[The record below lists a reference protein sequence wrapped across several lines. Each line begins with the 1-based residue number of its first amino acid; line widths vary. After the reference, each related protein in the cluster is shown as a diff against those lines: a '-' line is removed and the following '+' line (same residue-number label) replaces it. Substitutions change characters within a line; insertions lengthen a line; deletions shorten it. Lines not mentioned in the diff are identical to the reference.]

1 MRVRL
6 WFGTTREVTCG
17 SRRQEGEFTVLNSSN
32 KCHSAKPPKPE
43 SSMDQTPTIN
53 VLIVA
58 DLLADGERLI
68 TLLRKSGFSVHAE
81 AVRDEDFLRE
91 RLLLRAW
98 DLLFVYSGNLRLSFD
113 RLQAVLQEMEL
124 DLPCIRLGFAAAIY
138 PSVETIADNVYFN
151 SASDLS
157 DPQQCTLLIHQVRHA
172 LNALQGRRELRRSAA
187 ALKDLQQRY
196 QLLLESSAE
205 AIGYLHD
212 GVHLYANPAYAALF
226 GYAEAAALRSVAFL
240 DLVQEQDVAAVQQ
253 FLRVSRQSPAAPCVF
268 HALTA
273 GATVTRLSMECALV
287 NYGEERSIQIIARP
301 LTGNLDQQH
310 LARVLQGQ
318 DLVTELLNRSSLT
331 SRIEQAIATAIY
343 DHQHSALL
351 LFRLNGFEDFV
362 TIAGRSASNL
372 LLAGAARILRE
383 AVPDQTVAGR
393 SAGNEFAVLLPITAG
408 ADSERLLSTLR
419 LALHEKVQEEL
430 QGRQPADAPITV
442 GAGSAV
448 VNDLAPT
455 AEAMLERARH
465 NLTVRE
471 VAKLS
476 NQPVPEAYG
485 TPGQMYARLER
496 AFVNED
502 FLLVFQPVVS
512 LKEDRVE
519 RYEIRIR
526 LRDKDQLIYPPR
538 FLELANQYGLGE
550 RIDRWVT
557 EKSLQLLQNRDDPNL
572 QLTINLTQNSIS
584 SIDFLPWLTQQLNAT
599 RLSANRI
606 VLQISEL
613 DIVSAPERLTQ
624 FCNQLQK
631 LQIPLSVAHFGCM
644 LSPFK
649 YLPNSG
655 VDFVKLDKSLLDN
668 IGSDPA
674 QREKLNTTVNSLHA
688 RGVLVIAPMIDHI
701 DVLPLLWQADV
712 NFVQGNCL
720 QEPSDKMDF
729 SFVQDEEITL
739 DSFY

>member
-1 MRVRL
+1 
-6 WFGTTREVTCG
+6 
-17 SRRQEGEFTVLNSSN
+17 
-32 KCHSAKPPKPE
+32 
-43 SSMDQTPTIN
+43 MDQTPTIN

-58 DLLADGERLI
+58 DLLTDGERLV

-81 AVRDEDFLRE
+81 AVRDEDFLRG
-91 RLLLRAW
+91 RLLLKTW
-98 DLLFVYSGNLRLSFD
+98 DLLFLFAGNLRLSFD
-113 RLQAVLQEMEL
+113 RLQPVLQEMEL
-124 DLPCIRLGFAAAIY
+124 DLPCIGLGFD
-138 PSVETIADNVYFN
+138 PSTQPSLETLADNVFFS
-151 SASDLS
+151 SATDLE
-157 DPQQCTLLIHQVRHA
+157 DVQQCALLIRQVRHV
-172 LNALQGRRELRRSAA
+172 LNALQGRRELRRSTAV
-187 ALKDLQQRY
+187 LNDLQQRY
-196 QLLLESSAE
+196 QLLLDSSAE

-226 GYAEAAALRSVAFL
+226 GYADAAALRSVAFL

-253 FLRVSRQSPAAPCVF
+253 FLRASRQSPAAHCVF

-273 GATVTRLSMECALV
+273 GDTVTRLSMECALV
-287 NYGEERSIQIIARP
+287 TYGEERSIQIIVRP
-301 LTGNLDQQH
+301 LTGNLDQQQRTR
-310 LARVLQGQ
+310 ALQGK
-318 DLVTELLNRSSLT
+318 DLVTDLLNRSSLT
-331 SRIEQAIATAIY
+331 GHIEQAIATAIY

-362 TIAGRSASNL
+362 ALAGRSASNL
-372 LLAGAARILRE
+372 LLADAARILGQAIPAQ
-383 AVPDQTVAGR
+383 AVSGR
-393 SAGNEFAVLLPITAG
+393 SAENEFAVLLPVARG

-419 LALHEKVQEEL
+419 QALHEKVHEEL
-430 QGRQPADAPITV
+430 QGRQPAGAPITV
-442 GAGSAV
+442 AAGSAV
-448 VNDLAPT
+448 VNDLAPN
-455 AEAMLERARH
+455 AEAILERARH

-471 VAKLS
+471 AAKLS
-476 NQPVPEAYG
+476 NHAVPEAYG
-485 TPGQMYARLER
+485 TPGQMYERLEQ

-502 FLLVFQPVVS
+502 FVLVFQPVVS

-538 FLELANQYGLGE
+538 FLELANQHGLGE
-550 RIDRWVT
+550 KIDRWVT
-557 EKSLQLLQNRDDPNL
+557 EKSLQLLQERDDPNL
-572 QLTINLTQNSIS
+572 QLTINLTQNSIGS
-584 SIDFLPWLTQQLNAT
+584 TDFLPWLTQQLNAT
-599 RLSANRI
+599 RLAANRI

-613 DIVSAPERLTQ
+613 DIISAPERLTQ
-624 FCNQLQK
+624 FCNQLQE
-631 LQIPLSVAHFGCM
+631 LQIPLSVTHFGCT

-649 YLPNSG
+649 YLPNAG
-655 VDFVKLDKSLLDN
+655 VNFVKLDKSLLDN
-668 IGSDPA
+668 IGTDPA

-701 DVLPLLWQADV
+701 DVLPLLWEADV

>member
-1 MRVRL
+1 ML
-6 WFGTTREVTCG
+6 D
-17 SRRQEGEFTVLNSSN
+17 SAN
-32 KCHSAKPPKPE
+32 KCHSAKTSKSE
-43 SSMDQTPTIN
+43 SGMNQTPTIN

-58 DLLADGERLI
+58 DLLTDGERLV
-68 TLLRKSGFSVHAE
+68 TLLRKAGFSVHAE
-81 AVRDEDFLRE
+81 AVRDEDFLRG
-91 RLLLRAW
+91 RLLLKTW
-98 DLLFVYSGNLRLSFD
+98 GLLFMYAGNLRLSFD

-124 DLPCIRLGFAAAIY
+124 DLPCIGLGFDPATQ
-138 PSVETIADNVYFN
+138 PSLESLADNVFF
-151 SASDLS
+151 SSVTDLE
-157 DPQQCTLLIHQVRHA
+157 DAQQCALLTRQVRHE
-172 LNALQGRRELRRSAA
+172 LNALQGRRELRRSTA

-212 GVHLYANPAYAALF
+212 GVHLYANPTYAALF
-226 GYAEAAALRSVAFL
+226 GYADTVALRSAAFL

-253 FLRVSRQSPAAPCVF
+253 FLRACRQSPVAHCVF

-273 GATVTRLSMECALV
+273 GDTVTRLSMECALV
-287 NYGEERSIQIIARP
+287 TYGEERSIQIIVRP

-310 LARVLQGQ
+310 RVRALQGQ
-318 DLVTELLNRSSLT
+318 DLVTDLLNRSSLIG
-331 SRIEQAIATAIY
+331 RIEQAIATAIY

-351 LFRLNGFEDFV
+351 LFRLNGFEDFAAL
-362 TIAGRSASNL
+362 AGRSASNL
-372 LLAGAARILRE
+372 LLADAARILGQ
-383 AVPDQTVAGR
+383 AVPAQAVSGR
-393 SAGNEFAVLLPITAG
+393 SAENEFAVLLPVARG

-419 LALHEKVQEEL
+419 QALNEEL
-430 QGRQPADAPITV
+430 QGRQSAGAPITV
-442 GAGSAV
+442 AAGSAV

-455 AEAMLERARH
+455 AEAILERARH

-471 VAKLS
+471 ATKLS
-476 NQPVPEAYG
+476 NHAVPEVYG
-485 TPGQMYARLER
+485 TPGQMYERLEQ

-502 FLLVFQPVVS
+502 FVLVFQPVVS

-550 RIDRWVT
+550 KIDRWVT
-557 EKSLQLLQNRDDPNL
+557 EKSLQLLQKRDDPNL
-572 QLTINLTQNSIS
+572 QLTINLTQNSIGS
-584 SIDFLPWLTQQLNAT
+584 ADFLPWLTQQLNAT

-613 DIVSAPERLTQ
+613 DIISAPDRLTQ
-624 FCNQLQK
+624 FCKQLQE
-631 LQIPLSVAHFGCM
+631 LQIPLSVTHFGCT
-644 LSPFK
+644 LSPFN
-649 YLPNSG
+649 YLPNTG
-655 VDFVKLDKSLLDN
+655 VTFVKLDKSLLDN
-668 IGSDPA
+668 IGTDPA
-674 QREKLNTTVNSLHA
+674 QREKLHTTVNSLHA
-688 RGVLVIAPMIDHI
+688 RGVLVIAPMIDRI